1 MGCNPSRPEYHG
13 ATAPPFYQYAPGSQL
28 QGIPAATHPAANL
41 IPEIDTLHAVSARE
55 SQLRGQQEAHYNQ
68 ARFLKTDALAAKA
81 AGKIEESR
89 SLFARHLAEQAMGE
103 DMDNKISCLT
113 QLRLGI
119 VKRLDLAR
127 VGEVLVKAEQT
138 GREADEYL
146 QKLNLPEKLAKIDV
160 LSANTDLFDTHL
172 GQHVKHPK
180 KTNRELDEM
189 VEAALASS
197 LKA

>member
-1 MGCNPSRPEYHG
+1 MGCNPSRPEYQ
-13 ATAPPFYQYAPGSQL
+13 ATAPTFYQYAPGSQL

-41 IPEIDTLHAVSARE
+41 ISEIDTLHAVSAQE
-55 SQLRGQQEAHYNQ
+55 SQLRGQQEALYNK
-68 ARFLKTDALAAKA
+68 ARFLKKDALAARA

-103 DMDNKISCLT
+103 GMDNKISLLT

-119 VKRLDLAR
+119 VKKLDLAR
-127 VGEVLVKAEQT
+127 LGEVLVKAEQT

-146 QKLNLPEKLAKIDV
+146 QKLNLQDTLAKIGV
-160 LSANTDLFDTHL
+160 SAANVAHIDAHI
-172 GQHVKHPK
+172 GHHVKHPK

-189 VEAALASS
+189 VDEALASS